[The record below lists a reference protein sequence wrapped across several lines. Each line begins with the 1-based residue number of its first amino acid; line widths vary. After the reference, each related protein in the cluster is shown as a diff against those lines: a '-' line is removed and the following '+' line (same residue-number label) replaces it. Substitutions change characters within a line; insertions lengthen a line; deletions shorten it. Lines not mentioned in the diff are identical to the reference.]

1 MVSAD
6 PKDPYSSFNFD
17 VAIDDVPLGAFSEVS
32 GLTAEGDAID
42 YYESAYPQ
50 SNERKLT
57 GLHKYTN
64 ITLKRGYTQDRSLWD
79 WYRNTTNGQSDRRKV
94 TITLMNEAQQPI
106 KRWHCNNAWVTKIE
120 GPSFEAGG
128 NEVALESVEITHEG
142 LTIETAANNPT
153 LR

>member
-64 ITLKRGYTQDRSLWD
+64 ITLKRGYTHRTGHCGIGIAIRPTAKVIAARSL
-79 WYRNTTNGQSDRRKV
+79 
-94 TITLMNEAQQPI
+94 
-106 KRWHCNNAWVTKIE
+106 
-120 GPSFEAGG
+120 
-128 NEVALESVEITHEG
+128 
-142 LTIETAANNPT
+142 
-153 LR
+153 